1 MDRALIY
8 IALGCS
14 LFSAGLARGQGNYR
28 WPMKLQ
34 PELTSRFCDYRTGHF
49 HAGLD
54 IRTRAKPGYRVY
66 AVDDGYIYRAT
77 TSYRGYGKAIYIM
90 LKDGQIAVYG
100 HLLKFE
106 DKLNE
111 DIRKRQMSAKSYGQN
126 LFFKPDEYP
135 VKKGNVIGYSGS
147 SGATAPH
154 LHFEIRSPDNR
165 PLNPLKNGFPIADNR
180 QPVFDKLALRHYS
193 SGFAPGNPCDI
204 EIIDIAKGS
213 GGGEYVISDTVIGGG
228 ELALAVS
235 GGDRIEGKGFLYGFY
250 SLKLLVDDNIIFSMD
265 SDSIT
270 YETTRQFGYV
280 RDMELTGM
288 VGHQKGKDNDENVF
302 YRLYVPPNNRQYF
315 WGDFGSGAGVIPEG
329 DSAGQIRDVRIVAVD
344 EGGNSANLRFVLK
357 TPELA
362 PPASEFVSY
371 YRFGDTVM
379 VDFMT
384 FKKVNDAK
392 MEYRNRAGD
401 RYERVESSLSTRLWN
416 RGNEIAFLNTLIAI
430 SPHRNREY
438 RFGFSD
444 GEGKISLWIY
454 FIDGADRKGLYLNG
468 SPDHLEI
475 EYFPG
480 SIHADLS
487 ILIVN
492 QSKTRTMKMN
502 QTGLRAYGVDL
513 RGYDLSGLTNIVI
526 RENQSDLVNS
536 TIELFPAFPGETL
549 DAFSPDSTLIVSFD
563 MNSAFYPA
571 YIFPSNGVAARIF
584 GGGALSF
591 DIKPANLI
599 ADSPVRFIL
608 NLERLG
614 LTERKIGAYGYSP
627 HNDKWG
633 FIGRGVGSRI
643 DVEGSGL
650 GKIAL
655 IVDNEPPSIS
665 YIRPKGKI
673 KSRKPL
679 LSCKISDGIS
689 GVDLDGG
696 ISMKIDGIWV
706 PADYDLSTR
715 KFAYKVR
722 NNLRRG
728 RHKLEIEAYDRQ
740 GNKTSIS
747 KYFTILG
754 N

>member
-8 IALGCS
+8 FALGCS
-14 LFSAGLARGQGNYR
+14 LFNAGMARGQGNYR

-54 IRTRAKPGYRVY
+54 IRTRGKTGYRVY
-66 AVDDGYIYRAT
+66 AVDDGYIYRVT
-77 TSYRGYGKAIYIM
+77 TSHKGYGKGLYLM
-90 LKDGQIAVYG
+90 LRDGRIVVYG

-106 DKLNE
+106 EKLNE
-111 DIRKRQMSAKSYGQN
+111 EIRKRQMSAKSYGQN

-135 VKKGNVIGYSGS
+135 VKKGNLIGYSGS
-147 SGATAPH
+147 SGARAPH
-154 LHFEIRSPDNR
+154 LHFEIRSPGNR
-165 PLNPLKNGFPIADNR
+165 PLNPLKSGFPLADNR
-180 QPVFDKLALRHYS
+180 PPVFEKLAIRHYGT
-193 SGFAPGNPCDI
+193 GFAPGNPCDI
-204 EIIDIAKGS
+204 EIIDITKGN
-213 GGGEYVISDTVIGGG
+213 GGGDYVISDTVIGDGD
-228 ELALAVS
+228 LALAVS
-235 GGDRIEGKGFLYGFY
+235 GGDRVDGKGFLYGFY
-250 SLKLLVDDNIIFSMD
+250 SLKLLVDENVVFSMN

-270 YETTRQFGYV
+270 YETTGQLEYV

-315 WGDFGSGAGVIPEG
+315 WGDFASGAGVIPEG

-344 EGGNSANLRFVLK
+344 EAGNDAILRFVLK

-362 PPASEFVSY
+362 PPEPEFVSY

-384 FKKVNDAK
+384 FTKAYDAR
-392 MEYRNRAGD
+392 MEYRSSSGD
-401 RYERVESSLSTRLWN
+401 QYKDMNGSLSTRAWN
-416 RGNEIAFLNTLIAI
+416 RGNEVAFLNTLIAI

-438 RFGFSD
+438 RFGFSED
-444 GEGKISLWIY
+444 EGSVSPWIY

-468 SPDHLEI
+468 SPDHLKI
-475 EYFPG
+475 EYFPD

-487 ILIVN
+487 ILIAN
-492 QSKTRTMKMN
+492 QSKTWTMKMN
-502 QTGLRAYGVDL
+502 QTGLRAYGVDFQ
-513 RGYDLSGLTNIVI
+513 GYDLSGITNIII
-526 RENQSDLVNS
+526 REDQSYLVNS
-536 TIELFPAFPGETL
+536 LIELYPAFPGGTL
-549 DAFSPDSTLIVSFD
+549 NAFSPDSTLIVSFD
-563 MNSAFYPA
+563 RNSSFYPA
-571 YIFPSNGVAARIF
+571 YIFPSNGTAARIF
-584 GGGALSF
+584 ASDALCF
-591 DIKPANLI
+591 EIKPANLI
-599 ADSPVRFIL
+599 ADSPIRFIL
-608 NLERLG
+608 DLERLG
-614 LTERKIGAYGYSP
+614 LTEKKIGAYGYAA

-633 FIGRGVGSRI
+633 FIERGDGTRI
-643 DVEGSGL
+643 EVNGSGL

-655 IVDNEPPSIS
+655 IEDNEPPSIS

-673 KSRKPL
+673 KARRPL
-679 LSCKISDGIS
+679 LSCKISDGVS
-689 GVDLDGG
+689 GLDLERGL
-696 ISMKIDGIWV
+696 SMKIDGIWV
-706 PADYDLSTR
+706 PADYDLNTR
-715 KFAYKVR
+715 KFAYQVR
-722 NNLRRG
+722 HNLRRG